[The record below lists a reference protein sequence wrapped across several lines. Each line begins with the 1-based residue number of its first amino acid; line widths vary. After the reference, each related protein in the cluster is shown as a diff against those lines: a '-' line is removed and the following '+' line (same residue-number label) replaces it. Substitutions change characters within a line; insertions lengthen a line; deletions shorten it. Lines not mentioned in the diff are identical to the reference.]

1 MEPLAHLSKA
11 IQGHV
16 SVLPVAICLVA
27 ICTVAICRVARWILH
42 ALVVGVANRERV
54 NQTNNQLV
62 VGSLWD
68 EAEEGLCGELMGVCC
83 RGGGS
88 RRKMDSGD
96 VNNGRRRDRDGYY
109 RRNWTAWRMS
119 VLAAQL
125 DSGGTD
131 NRWTASA
138 AAAMGGDGIAMDVVG
153 RGEIN
158 GRRRRDYNGC
168 W

>member
-42 ALVVGVANRERV
+42 ALVVGVANQERV

-62 VGSLWD
+62 VGSALLLDELNFGGCLWD

-88 RRKMDSGD
+88 QRKMDSGD
-96 VNNGRRRDRDGYY
+96 VNNGQRRDRDGY
-109 RRNWTAWRMS
+109 
-119 VLAAQL
+119 
-125 DSGGTD
+125 
-131 NRWTASA
+131 
-138 AAAMGGDGIAMDVVG
+138 
-153 RGEIN
+153 
-158 GRRRRDYNGC
+158 
-168 W
+168 